1 MGQLSISWELVR
13 TASLTP
19 HPRLPGSEALG
30 GGATICFHGSPGTLM
45 PLDEMLREGGDIWT
59 EFGMMIRR
67 RAWGDQVGDKQGRG
81 LEVGLNLVLDTGRL
95 MR

>member
-1 MGQLSISWELVR
+1 
-13 TASLTP
+13 
-19 HPRLPGSEALG
+19 
-30 GGATICFHGSPGTLM
+30 M

-59 EFGMMIRR
+59 EFRMIRR